1 MKLWAR
7 RQTTRS
13 REDQPAAS
21 PCKQI
26 RRRLVNSM
34 ARRLGPQ
41 APWVQRHIAHCP
53 RCQRRLLAL
62 GKVDLALSFIKTQPL
77 RLDLLTRANAA
88 AVRMLNHSLQEAAK
102 EKKFEQAAPEPTLIE
117 WCGKYR
123 NPITNIAACIAI
135 LFLTK
140 AGIFSS
146 FDKVCTRG
154 EAALKQYYTAQAG
167 EEVAQDLFGA

>member
-13 REDQPAAS
+13 RAGKPAAS
-21 PCKQI
+21 PCKRI
-26 RRRLVNSM
+26 RRRWVNSM
-34 ARRLGPQ
+34 LRQLSSE
-41 APWVQRHIAHCP
+41 APWVQRHVAHCP
-53 RCQRRLLAL
+53 RCQRRLVAL
-62 GKVDLALSFIKTQPL
+62 GKVDLALSFIKTQPH

-102 EKKFEQAAPEPTLIE
+102 AKDLEQAAPEPTLIE

-123 NPITNIAACIAI
+123 NPITNVAACIAI

-154 EAALKQYYTAQAG
+154 EAALKHYYAAQAG

>member
-1 MKLWAR
+1 M
-7 RQTTRS
+7 
-13 REDQPAAS
+13 
-21 PCKQI
+21 
-26 RRRLVNSM
+26 
-34 ARRLGPQ
+34 
-41 APWVQRHIAHCP
+41 
-53 RCQRRLLAL
+53 AL
-62 GKVDLALSFIKTQPL
+62 GKVDLALSFIKTQPC

-102 EKKFEQAAPEPTLIE
+102 AKDLERAAPEPTLIE

-140 AGIFSS
+140 TGIFSS